1 MNISLQESDSELYN
15 LIQKEKTRQQNG
27 IELIASENFTSRAV
41 LDCLGSILTN
51 KYSEGLPGKRYYG
64 GNDVIDKIENLC
76 INRALKAYNL
86 DPTKWGCNVQ
96 PYSGSVANLAVYLGL
111 LKPHDRIM
119 GLDLPSGGHLTHG
132 FMTAKKRIS
141 GTSVY
146 YESIPYKVDSNG
158 IIDYDG
164 LENLADAVR
173 PRLIIC
179 GASAYSRDFDYERFS
194 KIAKKHEAFLMAD
207 IAHISGFVA
216 TGEMKSPFEY
226 CDIVTTTTHKS
237 LRGPRAGII
246 FFRKEF
252 EQQINE
258 AVFPGLQGGPHENQ
272 IAAVAT
278 QLLEV
283 STLEFKEYIKQVRV
297 NAKKLALELEDY
309 GFKIITGGTDNH
321 LMLVDLRNKG
331 ISGGKAE
338 KILDYVGISVNKN
351 TIPGDASALNP
362 SGIRIGTPA
371 ITTRGFKEKDMVYL
385 ADVLN
390 RVIDIGA
397 KIQVENNPKTIKDFT
412 QYFESYTELKII
424 ESEIQTRMS
433 NFPFYE

>member
-1 MNISLQESDSELYN
+1 MNMSLKDVDNELFS
-15 LIQKEKTRQQNG
+15 LIEEEKQRQQFG
-27 IELIASENFTSRAV
+27 IELIASENFTSQAV

-51 KYSEGLPGKRYYG
+51 KYAEGLPGKRYYG
-64 GNDVIDKIENLC
+64 GNEVVDKIENLC
-76 INRALKAYNL
+76 IERALKAYHL

-132 FMTAKKRIS
+132 FMTAKKRVS

-146 YESIPYKVDSNG
+146 YESIPYKVDKYG
-158 IIDYDG
+158 WIDYDG
-164 LENLADAVR
+164 MEALADAVK

-194 KIAKKHEAFLMAD
+194 KVAKKHDAFLMAD

-216 TGEMKSPFEY
+216 TKEMRSPFNY

-246 FFRKEF
+246 FFRREL
-252 EQQINE
+252 EQQIND

-278 QLLEV
+278 QLREV
-283 STLEFKEYIKQVRV
+283 QTLEFKEYIKQVRL
-297 NAKKLALELEDY
+297 NAQTLSSALEGQ
-309 GFKIITGGTDNH
+309 GFTIVTGGTENH

-338 KILDYVGISVNKN
+338 KLLEYVGISVNKN
-351 TIPGDASALNP
+351 TIPGDISALNP

-371 ITTRGFKEKDMVYL
+371 ITTRGFKEKDMFYL
-385 ADVLN
+385 ADILS
-390 RVIDIGA
+390 RVIKVGTF
-397 KIQVENNPKTIKDFT
+397 IQSEHNPKTIKEFT
-412 QYFESYTELKII
+412 EHFNKYTELEII
-424 ESEIQTRMS
+424 STEIMNWLSQ
-433 NFPFYE
+433 FPFYE

>member
-1 MNISLQESDSELYN
+1 MNNSLKENDNELYT
-15 LIQKEKTRQQNG
+15 LIEEEKQRQQVG
-27 IELIASENFTSRAV
+27 IELIASENFTSQAV

-64 GNDVIDKIENLC
+64 GNEVIDKIENLC
-76 INRALKAYNL
+76 IERALMAYHL

-96 PYSGSVANLAVYLGL
+96 PYSGSIANLAVYLGL
-111 LKPHDRIM
+111 LNPHDRIM
-119 GLDLPSGGHLTHG
+119 GLDLSSGGHLTHG
-132 FMTAKKRIS
+132 FMTAKKRVS

-146 YESIPYKVDSNG
+146 YESIPYKVDKYG
-158 IIDYDG
+158 WIDYDG
-164 LENLADAVR
+164 MEVLADAVK

-194 KIAKKHEAFLMAD
+194 KIAKKHNAFLMAD

-216 TGEMKSPFEY
+216 TQEMRSPFNY

-246 FFRKEF
+246 FFKREL
-252 EQQINE
+252 EQQIND

-278 QLLEV
+278 QLREV
-283 STLEFKEYIKQVRV
+283 QTPEFKEYIKQVRL
-297 NAKKLALELEDY
+297 NAQTLSSALEGQ
-309 GFKIITGGTDNH
+309 GFTIVTGGTENH

-338 KILDYVGISVNKN
+338 KILEYVNISVNKN
-351 TIPGDASALNP
+351 TIPGDVSALNP

-371 ITTRGFKEKDMVYL
+371 ITTRGFKEKDMFYL
-385 ADVLN
+385 ADILS
-390 RVIDIGA
+390 RVIKVGTI
-397 KIQVENNPKTIKDFT
+397 IQSNHNPKTIKEFT
-412 QYFESYTELKII
+412 DHFRTYTELEII
-424 ESEIQTRMS
+424 STEIINWMS
-433 NFPFYE
+433 QFKFYE

>member
-1 MNISLQESDSELYN
+1 MNDTLKEKDLELYT
-15 LIQKEKTRQQNG
+15 LIEDEKHRQQFG
-27 IELIASENFTSRAV
+27 IELIASENFTSQAV
-41 LDCLGSILTN
+41 LDCLGSVLTN
-51 KYSEGLPGKRYYG
+51 KYSEGIPGKRYYG
-64 GNDVIDKIENLC
+64 GNEVIDKIENLC
-76 INRALKAYNL
+76 IQRALKAYNL

-111 LKPHDRIM
+111 LRPHDRIM

-132 FMTAKKRIS
+132 FMTSKKRIS

-146 YESIPYKVDSNG
+146 YESVPYRVNKDG
-158 IIDYDG
+158 WIDYDE
-164 LENLADAVR
+164 LEKLAEVVK

-194 KIAKKHEAFLMAD
+194 KIAKKHEAYLMAD

-216 TGEMKSPFEY
+216 TEEMNSPFEY

-246 FFRKEF
+246 FFRREF

-278 QLLEV
+278 QLKEV
-283 STLEFKEYIKQVRV
+283 QTIEFKDYIKQVRL
-297 NAKKLALELEDY
+297 NSQELAKALQKLEY
-309 GFKIITGGTDNH
+309 NIVTNGTDNH
-321 LMLVDLRNKG
+321 LFLVDLRNKG
-331 ISGGKAE
+331 ISGGKVE
-338 KILDYVGISVNKN
+338 KILEFVNISVNKN
-351 TIPGDASALNP
+351 TIPGDVSALNP

-371 ITTRGFKEKDMVYL
+371 VTTRGLKENDMIYL
-385 ADVLN
+385 ADILDRTIKVG
-390 RVIDIGA
+390 VI
-397 KIQVENNPKTIKDFT
+397 IQNVFNPKTIKEFVLYFQNHKELEILKMEVHDFM
-412 QYFESYTELKII
+412 KDK
-424 ESEIQTRMS
+424 
-433 NFPFYE
+433 PFYK